1 MVYITVKQPVMYR
14 QMSLEELL
22 FSDNGKSIVINSNES
37 NTRTTRYEVLHP
49 RFQSLSNVEK
59 LTAILEEFNRSTE
72 DLRTANREKL
82 YTTFHVPKK
91 SGHGYRR
98 IDAPCSELMEALRK
112 LKIIFEE
119 DFHALYHTS
128 AFAYI
133 KNRCTVDAVK
143 RHQANESKWF
153 GKFDLSNFFGNTTM
167 DFVLQQFAMI
177 FPFSEVM
184 KTERGKSALRTAL
197 ELAFLNGGLPQG
209 TPISPTITNIMMI
222 PIDFKLSNGFRNF
235 NDQSFVYTRYAD
247 DFIVSSRTDFDCK
260 AVEKFIIDSLSE
272 FNAPFTLNAEKS
284 RYGSSAGRNW
294 NHGVMLN
301 KDNEITVGSKRKR
314 EFQAM
319 LSNYVLDRQN
329 GMPWSLEDV
338 QILEGHH
345 NYYRMVEGE
354 TIDKI
359 VSHIGAKYGVNIV
372 KMLKEDLRA

>member
-14 QMSLEELL
+14 QMTLEELL
-22 FSDNGKSIVINSNES
+22 FSDTSKSIVVNSNES
-37 NTRTTRYEVLHP
+37 NTRTNRYETLHP
-49 RFQSLSNVEK
+49 RFLNLVNTTK
-59 LTAILEEFNRSTE
+59 LIDILEEFNSSVSE
-72 DLRTANREKL
+72 LRNANREKL

-98 IDAPCSELMEALRK
+98 IDAPCGELMEALRK
-112 LKIIFEE
+112 LKLIFEN

-133 KNRCTVDAVK
+133 KNRCTIDAVK

-184 KTERGKSALRTAL
+184 KTERGMSALRTAL
-197 ELAFLNGGLPQG
+197 DLAFLNGGLPQG
-209 TPISPTITNIMMI
+209 TPVSPIITNIMMI
-222 PIDFKLSNGFRNF
+222 PIDFKLANGFRDF
-235 NDQSFVYTRYAD
+235 NNQSFVYTRYAD
-247 DFIVSSRTDFDCK
+247 DFIVSSRTDFDYK
-260 AVEKFIIDSLSE
+260 SVEKFIVDTLNE
-272 FNAPFTLNAEKS
+272 FSAPFALNPEKS

-294 NHGVMLN
+294 NLGVMLN
-301 KDNEITVGSKRKR
+301 KDNEITVGAKRKR

-319 LSNYVLDRQN
+319 LSNYVLDRKN

-338 QILEGHH
+338 QILDGHR

-359 VSHIGAKYGVNIV
+359 VAHTGAKYGVNIV
-372 KMLKEDLRA
+372 QMLKEDLRA